1 MTYRNDDLPIC
12 TDDLR
17 VDLLAVELVGL
28 KPVWATANDDYVRSC
43 EILKEL
49 DALNLSRCQ
58 KQQIVTY
65 VRLQWKDAANKA
77 ESMGVFDRQA
87 TNGDLSKQLEGLCFT
102 KASKDIDTL
111 DLEIS

>member
-17 VDLLAVELVGL
+17 VDTLAIELVGL
-28 KPVWATANDDYVRSC
+28 KPVWATANRDYLRSC

-49 DALNLSRCQ
+49 DALNPSRCQ

-65 VRLQWKDAANKA
+65 VRLQWKDAASKA
-77 ESMGVFDRQA
+77 ESMGVFARRASIDKVSEQ
-87 TNGDLSKQLEGLCFT
+87 LSGICLV
-102 KASKDIDTL
+102 KASQSHDVL
-111 DLEIS
+111 DLEVC